1 MSFMSD
7 GMLRTRKWF
16 TRVSLVGVTRSLNLL
31 SKILPYRPGVLF
43 GGALGFVS
51 YYVLPRERKRAI
63 THLSLAFREKGE
75 AWIRRIARRTF
86 VHLGKS
92 LMEALLMTP
101 ERLSRV
107 VEFLGQEK
115 VAAALA
121 QGRGVVSFTGHIGN
135 WEIMAQALAARF
147 PLSGV
152 AVAIEPKQVNDL
164 LVGLRARMGI
174 RTILRNRPGASREL
188 IRIFRENRV
197 LGLLID
203 QDTDVDGAFVD
214 FMGRPAWTP
223 TAVASM
229 AIKFHAPVFF
239 GHIKREKDDRHTV
252 IMEGPLQLIR
262 TGDNEKDI
270 ISNTAVFTKMMEACI
285 LQNPEQWVWM
295 HRRWRRQP

>member
-1 MSFMSD
+1 VSFLSD
-7 GMLRTRKWF
+7 RMLLTRKWF
-16 TRVSLVGVTRSLNLL
+16 TRVSLVGITWSLNLL
-31 SKILPYRPGVLF
+31 SKILPYRLGVLF
-43 GGALGFVS
+43 GGVLGFVA
-51 YYVLPRERKRAI
+51 YYVLPRERTRAI

-75 AWIRRIARRTF
+75 AWIRLIARRTF

-92 LMEALLMTP
+92 LMETLLMTP
-101 ERLSRV
+101 ERLSRI
-107 VEFLGQEK
+107 VEFHGEEK

-121 QGRGVVSFTGHIGN
+121 QGRGAVSFTGHIGN
-135 WEIMAQALAARF
+135 WEVMAQAIAARF

-164 LVGLRARMGI
+164 LVGLRGRMGI

-229 AIKFHAPVFF
+229 AIKFNAPVFF
-239 GHIKREKDDRHTV
+239 GFIKREKDDRHTV
-252 IMEGPLQLIR
+252 TMEGPLQLIR